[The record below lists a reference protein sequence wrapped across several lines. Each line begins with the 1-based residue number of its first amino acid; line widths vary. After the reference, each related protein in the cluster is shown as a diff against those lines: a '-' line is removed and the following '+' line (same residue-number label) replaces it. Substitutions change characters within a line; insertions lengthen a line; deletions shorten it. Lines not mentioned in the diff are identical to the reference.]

1 MPRFSISEPD
11 LLSNNLPKTKSNAV
25 SRVLEEGENGSIERG
40 EGGGKRGER
49 GRGRGQRHSTL
60 QGVLVVSLRVCI
72 GPETLYIKL
81 PTYYHMHSNF
91 CKVESSRFS
100 QTSCHPRMFL
110 FMKI

>member
-49 GRGRGQRHSTL
+49 GRGRGQRHGTL
-60 QGVLVVSLRVCI
+60 QGVLVDSLRVCI
-72 GPETLYIKL
+72 GPA
-81 PTYYHMHSNF
+81 
-91 CKVESSRFS
+91 
-100 QTSCHPRMFL
+100 
-110 FMKI
+110 